1 MKKIIKHLST
11 RGGFLHIVLPI
22 LLVVVLVLIGLFTF
36 RHPVKNLSVE
46 QARTQ
51 AESFVNNYLMTSG
64 EKVTVKNVTRE
75 YGLYK
80 MTIGLSSGEVESY
93 LTRDGKLFFPQAL
106 DVAKISS
113 ASSTATSTA
122 ASNTATPSATVSVK
136 TDKPVIELFVMS
148 YCPYGTQI
156 EKGILPV
163 VATLGSKINFQLK
176 FVNYAMHGAKELAEN
191 LTQYCIQKEQTA
203 KLQDYLKCF
212 LASSDSA
219 TCLTQTGVNTTKL
232 ASCVSETDTQ
242 YKVTANAT
250 GNVGYKGTYPSF
262 NINEADNTKY
272 SVGGS
277 PTLIING
284 QEINSNRDS
293 ASLLKTICS
302 AFNNQPTECQ
312 TVLSSASPA
321 PGFGTGTA
329 ASGTGAAG
337 CVQ

>member
-11 RGGFLHIVLPI
+11 RKGFLRIVLPI
-22 LLVVVLVLIGLFTF
+22 LLVIALVLIGLFSF
-36 RHPVKNLSVE
+36 RHPGKNLNAE

-51 AESFVNNYLMTSG
+51 AESFVNNYLMSSG
-64 EKVTVKNVTRE
+64 EKVTIKNVTKE
-75 YGLYK
+75 YGMYK
-80 MTIGLSSGEVESY
+80 MTISLSSGEVESY

-106 DVAKISS
+106 DIAKITG
-113 ASSTATSTA
+113 ASTATTTQT
-122 ASNTATPSATVSVK
+122 NTNAATPSATVSVK
-136 TDKPVIELFVMS
+136 NDQPVVELFVMS

-163 VATLGSKINFQLK
+163 VAALGSKINFQLK
-176 FVNYAMHGAKELAEN
+176 FVDYSMHGTKELTEN

-212 LASSDSA
+212 LVASDSA

-232 ASCVSETDTQ
+232 AACVSKTDTQ
-242 YKVTANAT
+242 YKVTADAT
-250 GNVGYKGTYPSF
+250 NNVGYKGTYPSF
-262 NINEADNTKY
+262 NVDETDNAKY

-302 AFNNQPTECQ
+302 AFNNQPAECQ

-321 PGFGTGTA
+321 AGFGTGTA
-329 ASGTGAAG
+329 ASGTAAAG